1 MSNESATRIPGA
13 RPRGGGRTIAAL
25 VVGIA
30 AAIVAGLLIV
40 PYLARP
46 GLVVLPVL
54 ALALA
59 VVGVVLAVRAR
70 RQTGLR
76 TRRRTALVSSLVAL
90 VVDVVLIV
98 VFVGTIAGLGLA
110 SVELRATG
118 PDDNTVTFSSAM
130 EQRTLQ
136 WGPEGRAQFNT
147 SGTWTE
153 ITVTAP
159 ADSADQNVSC
169 EIVWNGEVVVDES
182 SGSGTVTC
190 RYDAG

>member
-1 MSNESATRIPGA
+1 MSNESATRIPGV
-13 RPRGGGRTIAAL
+13 RPGGGGRTIAAL

-30 AAIVAGLLIV
+30 AAVVAGLLIV

-46 GLVVLPVL
+46 GLVVLPVI

-70 RQTGLR
+70 RQTGQGAR
-76 TRRRTALVSSLVAL
+76 GRTALASSLVAL

-118 PDDNTVTFSSAM
+118 PDDNTVTFSSAT
-130 EQRTLQ
+130 EERTLQ

-147 SGTWTE
+147 SGTWAE

-159 ADSADQNVSC
+159 VDSADQNVSC

>member
-46 GLVVLPVL
+46 GLVALPVL

-76 TRRRTALVSSLVAL
+76 TRGRTALVSSLVAL

-118 PDDNTVTFSSAM
+118 PDDNTVTFSSAT